1 MQEVL
6 TSGSLS
12 GAWSL
17 EELKNSAEWFLEA
30 DCFSENTDR
39 NGTEN
44 VSYQTVS
51 YQ

>member
-6 TSGSLS
+6 PSRSLS

-17 EELKNSAEWFLEA
+17 EELKNSAEWFLDG

-39 NGTEN
+39 NGTGN

-51 YQ
+51 HQ